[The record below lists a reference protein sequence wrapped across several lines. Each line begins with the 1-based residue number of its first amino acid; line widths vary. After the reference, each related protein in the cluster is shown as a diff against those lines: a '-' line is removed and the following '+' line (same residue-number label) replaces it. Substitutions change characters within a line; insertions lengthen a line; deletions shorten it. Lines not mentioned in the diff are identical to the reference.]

1 MMFAADYS
9 TRNKVTDAFQKASE
23 TSLNAARIWAFDD
36 SDHRPL
42 QSSPGPCNE
51 EVFKGLDFVIAKA
64 RKLGIYMILS
74 LMNNWKDYGGKDKY
88 VEWANQHYH
97 NLNRNIRNLI
107 EDDFFIDSLTKEY
120 YKNHVKTVL
129 TRNNTITR
137 VAYKDD
143 PTILAWELKNE
154 PCCPSDPTGS
164 NLESIDNKHLLEIG
178 LEGFYWESRQQYN
191 PNSNLD
197 GTDFIANNQI
207 PDIEFATI
215 HLYPE
220 SWLPSINKTEA
231 EKLAFVEK
239 WIGSHVLDSNT
250 VLEKPI
256 VISEFGKSY
265 KLEGYSLDKRN
276 KYFQKIYDDVYNSA
290 RLGGPFVGGLFWQL
304 MT

>member
-23 TSLNAARIWAFDD
+23 TGLNVAGIWAFDD
-36 SDHRPL
+36 GDHRPL
-42 QSSPGPCNE
+42 QSSPGSCNE

-64 RKLGIYMILS
+64 QKLGIYMILS
-74 LMNNWKDYGGKDKY
+74 LMNNWKDYGGKDK
-88 VEWANQHYH
+88 
-97 NLNRNIRNLI
+97 
-107 EDDFFIDSLTKEY
+107 
-120 YKNHVKTVL
+120 
-129 TRNNTITR
+129 

-154 PCCPSDPTGS
+154 PCCPSDPNGS
-164 NLESIDNKHLLEIG
+164 SLQSIDNKHLLEIG

-197 GTDFIANNQI
+197 GTDFITNNQI
-207 PDIEFATI
+207 PDIDFATI

-220 SWLPSINKTEA
+220 SWLPSTNKTEA
-231 EKLAFVEK
+231 EQLAFVEK
-239 WIGSHVLDSNT
+239 WIESHVLDSNA

-304 MT
+304 MTELKPIIASVGLSYARSKLLNGESRAIL

>member
-1 MMFAADYS
+1 MADFSGFVGTRGTSFIVNEKPIYLNGFNSYWSMMFAADYS

-23 TSLNAARIWAFDD
+23 TGLNVAGIWAFNDG
-36 SDHRPL
+36 DHRPL
-42 QSSPGPCNE
+42 ESSPGSCNE

-64 RKLGIYMILS
+64 RKLEIYMILS
-74 LMNNWKDYGGKDKY
+74 LMNNWKDYGGKDK
-88 VEWANQHYH
+88 
-97 NLNRNIRNLI
+97 
-107 EDDFFIDSLTKEY
+107 
-120 YKNHVKTVL
+120 
-129 TRNNTITR
+129 

-143 PTILAWELKNE
+143 PTILAWELKIE

-164 NLESIDNKHLLEIG
+164 NL
-178 LEGFYWESRQQYN
+178 QYN

-197 GTDFIANNQI
+197 GTDFIANNKI
-207 PDIEFATI
+207 PDINFATI

-220 SWLPSINKTEA
+220 SWLPSTNKTEA
-231 EKLAFVEK
+231 EQLAFVDK
-239 WIGSHVLDSNT
+239 WIESHVLDSNA

-290 RLGGPFVGGLFWQL
+290 RLGGLFVGGMFWQL
-304 MT
+304 MTKLRK

>member
-9 TRNKVTDAFQKASE
+9 TRNKVIEAFQKASE
-23 TSLNAARIWAFDD
+23 TALNVARIWAFDD
-36 SDHRPL
+36 
-42 QSSPGPCNE
+42 E
-51 EVFKGLDFVIAKA
+51 GLDFVIAKA

-88 VEWANQHYH
+88 
-97 NLNRNIRNLI
+97 
-107 EDDFFIDSLTKEY
+107 
-120 YKNHVKTVL
+120 TVL
-129 TRNNTITR
+129 TRNNMITR

-164 NLESIDNKHLLEIG
+164 NLQ
-178 LEGFYWESRQQYN
+178 ESRQQYN

-207 PDIEFATI
+207 PDTGFATS

-220 SWLPSINKTEA
+220 SWLPSTNKTEG
-231 EKLAFVEK
+231 EQLAFVDK
-239 WIGSHVLDSNT
+239 WIESYVLDSNA

-256 VISEFGKSY
+256 VISEFRKSY

-304 MT
+304 MTELRK